1 MITNRKVIIDTSTL
15 IYFTE
20 IKEVVDVFACMRSI
34 FAQVLV
40 PTEIKA
46 EYERGTAKQPQR
58 IWLLEKLKPNVG
70 FYALCTRYDSI
81 NLAMLQNIKGIDA
94 GEAEAVAQYT
104 QTGAYYILSDDNR
117 FANSIKTIYPDI
129 RIISSLHIIA
139 LIEFHGLVIDCQM
152 LKKQL
157 HAKLNFKSNQLRDA
171 YLYIAKDLG
180 LPVSKKDI
188 SNKTSLSRIL
198 GKQ

>member
-1 MITNRKVIIDTSTL
+1 M
-15 IYFTE
+15 
-20 IKEVVDVFACMRSI
+20 
-34 FAQVLV
+34 
-40 PTEIKA
+40 
-46 EYERGTAKQPQR
+46 
-58 IWLLEKLKPNVG
+58 EKLKPNVG

-94 GEAEAVAQYT
+94 GEAEAVAQYS

-117 FANSIKTIYPDI
+117 FPNSIKTIYPDI
-129 RIISSLHIIA
+129 RNISSLHIIA

-188 SNKTSLSRIL
+188 SNKTSLSKIL
-198 GKQ
+198 GQQ

>member
-1 MITNRKVIIDTSTL
+1 
-15 IYFTE
+15 
-20 IKEVVDVFACMRSI
+20 
-34 FAQVLV
+34 
-40 PTEIKA
+40 
-46 EYERGTAKQPQR
+46 
-58 IWLLEKLKPNVG
+58 
-70 FYALCTRYDSI
+70 
-81 NLAMLQNIKGIDA
+81 MLQNIKGIDA
-94 GEAEAVAQYT
+94 GEAEAVAQYS

-188 SNKTSLSRIL
+188 SNKTSLSKIL
-198 GKQ
+198 GQQ